1 MSGQEHE
8 GGPVVGLFGISGVG
22 KTRFAS
28 ALVGLNPEVLHLQ
41 ASALL
46 RSASGLGNEALRTAN
61 RDQLVA
67 NQSALALATEQARS
81 GQRERPLLIDAHSV
95 IDNDVELVDVP
106 FEAIKPLNIETYI
119 FLRASPASI
128 IQRRSASTR
137 SRPLR
142 SAEKLAEHQSRALVV
157 CREYADRSGRPLVI
171 IDVPDGAVPPEA
183 LTLATK
189 QFDRR
194 TIVER

>member
-8 GGPVVGLFGISGVG
+8 DGPVVGLFGISGVG

-28 ALVGLNPEVLHLQ
+28 ALVELTPEVLHLQ

-46 RSASGLGNEALRTAN
+46 RQANGLGNEALRTAN

-106 FEAIKPLNIETYI
+106 FEAIQPLNIETYI

-128 IQRRSASTR
+128 IQRRAASTR

-142 SAEKLAEHQSRALVV
+142 SADELAEHQSRALVV

-194 TIVER
+194 KIVDR

>member
-8 GGPVVGLFGISGVG
+8 DGPVVGLFGISGVG

-28 ALVGLNPEVLHLQ
+28 ALVELNPEVLHLQ

-46 RSASGLGNEALRTAN
+46 RRASGLGNEALRTAN
-61 RDQLVA
+61 RNQLVA

-81 GQRERPLLIDAHSV
+81 GQRERPVLIDAHSV
-95 IDNDVELVDVP
+95 IDNDIELVDVP
-106 FEAIKPLNIETYI
+106 FDAIQPLNIETYI
-119 FLRASPASI
+119 FLRASPSSI

-142 SAEKLAEHQSRALVV
+142 SAEELAKHQSRALAV
-157 CREYADRSGRPLVI
+157 CREYADSSGRPLVI
-171 IDVPDGAVPPEA
+171 INVPDGAVPPEA

-194 TIVER
+194 RM